1 MKLLSRA
8 PKPRSVPPSKDE
20 LLLKTEMA
28 RVEKARV
35 QRKINTLEKE
45 LGEVRAQAIENDELV
60 VKAAMLSIKLSET
73 RGELSEIYE
82 KQREITA
89 WNYFIEHGAWYGK
102 ANKRKYGKPGDRMY
116 DSYGYGI

>member
-73 RGELSEIYE
+73 REELQEVHE
-82 KQREITA
+82 KQREIDA
-89 WNYFIEHGAWYGK
+89 WNYFVEHDAWYGK
-102 ANKRKYGKPGDRMY
+102 GYRSRYGESGDRTHEP
-116 DSYGYGI
+116 YGYGI